1 MMNHLN
7 DNDEKA
13 ASGLDWGFELES
25 IVLEIIGD
33 ADQIS
38 EETLVDLLMSRPELQ
53 TLMASF
59 AEFIQK
65 IPELEKK
72 HGKGKHD
79 LSGLTVRDEMKILL
93 DDITSGLF
101 HSFYQNGAHQKL
113 KRKVV
118 QDENNHPCIFIK
130 RFTDDYNLR

>member
-7 DNDEKA
+7 DNEEKA

-33 ADQIS
+33 AQQIS
-38 EETLVDLLMSRPELQ
+38 EETLVDLLMDRAELQ
-53 TLMASF
+53 TLVASF

-65 IPELEKK
+65 IPELQKK
-72 HGKGKHD
+72 HGKGKYD

-93 DDITSGLF
+93 GDLTSGLF
-101 HSFYQNGAHQKL
+101 HNFYQNGAHRKL
-113 KRKVV
+113 QRKIVL
-118 QDENNHPCIFIK
+118 DDKKLPCTFIK
-130 RFTDDYNLR
+130 CITDDYNLR